1 MRKKGEKSVMTAKP
15 ANREQSLGMRILRC
29 WQLYVLILPA
39 FAYIIIFHY
48 IPMYGIVIAFQDYNP
63 AAGFFGKFVGFKHF
77 TTFIQSMQFE
87 KLILNTLL
95 LNVYSLIFT
104 FPLPILLALLLNE
117 ACHAWFKKAVQNI
130 TYIPLFISTVVVVGM
145 LNCFLAPSNGIVNVL
160 IEKLGGQSVDFMG
173 QAKWFRTLYIVSG
186 VWQNCGS
193 SAIIF
198 IAALS
203 GIDPELHEAAQI
215 DGANRLQRIW
225 HINLPG
231 IMPTIVMLLILNCG
245 SLLNVGMDKVY
256 LMQNTMNLS
265 VSEVI
270 STYVYKVGLL
280 TAQYSY
286 STAIG
291 LFNAVINFMILFAV
305 DRFAK
310 KASGI
315 SLF

>member
-1 MRKKGEKSVMTAKP
+1 MPSASQK
-15 ANREQSLGMRILRC
+15 
-29 WQLYVLILPA
+29 VL
-39 FAYIIIFHY
+39 
-48 IPMYGIVIAFQDYNP
+48 
-63 AAGFFGKFVGFKHF
+63 
-77 TTFIQSMQFE
+77 
-87 KLILNTLL
+87 LIKRPLDQGL
-95 LNVYSLIFT
+95 SLIH
-104 FPLPILLALLLNE
+104 IL
-117 ACHAWFKKAVQNI
+117 
-130 TYIPLFISTVVVVGM
+130 
-145 LNCFLAPSNGIVNVL
+145 
-160 IEKLGGQSVDFMG
+160 
-173 QAKWFRTLYIVSG
+173 
-186 VWQNCGS
+186 
-193 SAIIF
+193 
-198 IAALS
+198 
-203 GIDPELHEAAQI
+203 
-215 DGANRLQRIW
+215 
-225 HINLPG
+225 
-231 IMPTIVMLLILNCG
+231 LLILNCG

>member
-1 MRKKGEKSVMTAKP
+1 MTAKP

-117 ACHAWFKKAVQNI
+117 ARHAWFKKTVQNI